1 MKTFSDLGL
10 TGLDALYIILIG
22 LGIFALTYFLYPPLI
37 KCLKGRGYVGYDI
50 HKKER
55 PETAESGGLGATI
68 GILVGVSVVG
78 LIYPPLR
85 NEMVVFIITILTSA
99 FIGWV
104 DDRIQ
109 LSSITKIVLMV
120 ASGVPIFVTQYVGFI
135 DVQSPI
141 LPIIGQLRLT
151 VIYPLT
157 LPIIVAI
164 MTNTVN
170 MLEGYNGE
178 GSGTTVIATFFL
190 IVCGI
195 LAHSGEAV
203 LFGVPVFFAILAFFL
218 YNKYPAKIF
227 PGDVGTLTIG
237 ASLAMLGILGSME
250 VVMALVMLT
259 HIFNSFYVLASI
271 HGWLKMKSIKDE
283 VNIPDIWI
291 DEDNTIHA
299 TKNKKAPLTLPRL
312 LLAKGGL
319 EEDELVNH
327 FLALAT
333 ISGLFA
339 LASELIRQNTL
350 NHEFCS
356 PALCWTLGA
365 ICIVAFIGVLYK
377 FPRIIGISLIMIL
390 LLFIGLLLFYIIDQ
404 FIITDPLNW
413 LYSFSLAGIALL
425 LWYSITIKH
434 FWHTMGNISIE
445 DPSFA
450 QEKKEAVEKQK
461 N

>member
-1 MKTFSDLGL
+1 MKPFSDLGL

-22 LGIFALTYFLYPPLI
+22 FGIFALTYFLYPPLI

-78 LIYPPLR
+78 LIYPPVR

-203 LFGVPVFFAILAFFL
+203 LFG
-218 YNKYPAKIF
+218 
-227 PGDVGTLTIG
+227 
-237 ASLAMLGILGSME
+237 
-250 VVMALVMLT
+250 
-259 HIFNSFYVLASI
+259 
-271 HGWLKMKSIKDE
+271 
-283 VNIPDIWI
+283 
-291 DEDNTIHA
+291 
-299 TKNKKAPLTLPRL
+299 
-312 LLAKGGL
+312 
-319 EEDELVNH
+319 
-327 FLALAT
+327 
-333 ISGLFA
+333 
-339 LASELIRQNTL
+339 
-350 NHEFCS
+350 
-356 PALCWTLGA
+356 
-365 ICIVAFIGVLYK
+365 
-377 FPRIIGISLIMIL
+377 
-390 LLFIGLLLFYIIDQ
+390 
-404 FIITDPLNW
+404 
-413 LYSFSLAGIALL
+413 
-425 LWYSITIKH
+425 
-434 FWHTMGNISIE
+434 
-445 DPSFA
+445 
-450 QEKKEAVEKQK
+450 
-461 N
+461 